1 MEYNDSFNITIN
13 EIKTQQDNES
23 ISALEERYDQLAKES
38 KEKEDDFLIVIGE
51 INAIMAENCQRI
63 KILSHENNSLFI
75 SMINIKKER
84 DNKKKLNKIY
94 MLKQERNLK
103 KEKMLQREL
112 RSLENQITI
121 SKKNEEIYKR
131 DKDQLEK
138 IINSS
143 LNSNIL
149 DNLNTLLNSKRE
161 LIEKYQ
167 AEIDSLRKEY
177 KTHKNCENKEKN
189 LLSQLSSLRSELEYL
204 KKQNENKEQKVI
216 YSRIKKKYNRNALS
230 RSFLDKSSSQK
241 SMIVPKSKYKEYQD
255 KVNKMNHNLS
265 CNNLFEDEEKKFL
278 EIIIPKERIKVYEK
292 KYENINSQKEEIEK
306 IYKSMNDKQRQKI
319 QKKKEHCEYQEMKI
333 KESNCVNIQLN
344 KELSDL
350 NAKIN
355 KIKKKLKNTFKENET
370 LGQLLNMKTKEN
382 EKLKDMITNFKPSPI
397 KVIKHED
404 MNKRIRIEK
413 LQLNLNYNK
422 PKLKLNVYNSG
433 TRTTNK
439 TTQSRKQTVLIN
451 QKTKQYKNANV

>member
-1 MEYNDSFNITIN
+1 
-13 EIKTQQDNES
+13 
-23 ISALEERYDQLAKES
+23 
-38 KEKEDDFLIVIGE
+38 
-51 INAIMAENCQRI
+51 
-63 KILSHENNSLFI
+63 
-75 SMINIKKER
+75 
-84 DNKKKLNKIY
+84 
-94 MLKQERNLK
+94 
-103 KEKMLQREL
+103 
-112 RSLENQITI
+112 
-121 SKKNEEIYKR
+121 
-131 DKDQLEK
+131 
-138 IINSS
+138 
-143 LNSNIL
+143 
-149 DNLNTLLNSKRE
+149 
-161 LIEKYQ
+161 
-167 AEIDSLRKEY
+167 
-177 KTHKNCENKEKN
+177 
-189 LLSQLSSLRSELEYL
+189 
-204 KKQNENKEQKVI
+204 
-216 YSRIKKKYNRNALS
+216 
-230 RSFLDKSSSQK
+230 
-241 SMIVPKSKYKEYQD
+241 
-255 KVNKMNHNLS
+255 
-265 CNNLFEDEEKKFL
+265 
-278 EIIIPKERIKVYEK
+278 
-292 KYENINSQKEEIEK
+292 
-306 IYKSMNDKQRQKI
+306 MNDKQRQKI